1 MPLQRAL
8 PSPGGG
14 SSVSVKV
21 KTLEKL
27 AIDVYLKYLE
37 DACAVYIRLCCSESK
52 LLQFARD
59 NMIQV
64 LKDQLRSNLSGIMST
79 SIRQEMIR
87 EVKNSGRFPSTK
99 FHNQYQCESN
109 VSFDS
114 DSDRNVMDE
123 IKKHSSLCSSVCCTG
138 AFIAETMLCVIMNED
153 VREIR
158 FENVRSDQYFHPK
171 KSLKKYV
178 PFQIPA
184 VLAHYAQAVN
194 ETFEFKKPSLERLIV
209 KNVDIL
215 SRTYAMKNSMFEV
228 LTSYDETMHYL
239 EVPGWLSE
247 ASDIGYQYGGF
258 SEHLMMSLTDIFWSR
273 DRFEKLTE
281 LCLGPEACSTI
292 FKMKNSREECISFA
306 LFHG

>member
-1 MPLQRAL
+1 MVSIEKRFSSQYPLINY
-8 PSPGGG
+8 PG
-14 SSVSVKV
+14 
-21 KTLEKL
+21 
-27 AIDVYLKYLE
+27 
-37 DACAVYIRLCCSESK
+37 
-52 LLQFARD
+52 
-59 NMIQV
+59 
-64 LKDQLRSNLSGIMST
+64 
-79 SIRQEMIR
+79 
-87 EVKNSGRFPSTK
+87 
-99 FHNQYQCESN
+99 
-109 VSFDS
+109 
-114 DSDRNVMDE
+114 
-123 IKKHSSLCSSVCCTG
+123 SVCCTG

-239 EVPGWLSE
+239 
-247 ASDIGYQYGGF
+247 GGLHVF
-258 SEHLMMSLTDIFWSR
+258 
-273 DRFEKLTE
+273 
-281 LCLGPEACSTI
+281 
-292 FKMKNSREECISFA
+292 
-306 LFHG
+306 